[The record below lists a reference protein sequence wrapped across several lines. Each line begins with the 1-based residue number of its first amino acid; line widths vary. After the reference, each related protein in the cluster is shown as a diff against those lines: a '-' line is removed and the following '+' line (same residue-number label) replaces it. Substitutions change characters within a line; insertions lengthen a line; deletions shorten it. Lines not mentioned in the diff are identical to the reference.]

1 MQWKSMGLV
10 VAGAIAV
17 LAAGGWVLESWLAAP
32 QPSQGEALIESEF
45 SLVDHTGNP
54 VADEDFAGKWQLVFF
69 GFTACPDVC
78 PTTLI
83 EVSAV
88 LEELGDDAEQITPL
102 FISVDP
108 ERDTPEVM
116 AEYVA
121 NFDPRIVGQQ
131 RGEVAISCVSAA
143 PHTVFDLAAAQA
155 DVSEHG
161 IVHCR
166 KLPHVAADA
175 QLMGDR
181 DDEPRQAARGGRQP
195 FVEERRLV
203 LARKVRTNGRAIM
216 HGSFH
221 RAWVQGS
228 QRFICKMGTKLA

>member
-69 GFTACPDVC
+69 GFTTCPDVC

-121 NFDPRIVGQQ
+121 NFDPRIVGLTGSPEQ
-131 RGEVAISCVSAA
+131 I
-143 PHTVFDLAAAQA
+143 
-155 DVSEHG
+155 
-161 IVHCR
+161 
-166 KLPHVAADA
+166 K
-175 QLMGDR
+175 
-181 DDEPRQAARGGRQP
+181 QAARAFRAYYAKVDQEGASDGYTMDHSAFLYLMDPEGAYATHFSLSAEPVTVADKIRAYLTG
-195 FVEERRLV
+195 ERTV
-203 LARKVRTNGRAIM
+203 
-216 HGSFH
+216 
-221 RAWVQGS
+221 
-228 QRFICKMGTKLA
+228 

>member
-121 NFDPRIVGQQ
+121 NFDPRIVGLTGSPEQIKQ
-131 RGEVAISCVSAA
+131 
-143 PHTVFDLAAAQA
+143 AAQA
-155 DVSEHG
+155 FRAYYVKVEQKNQPDGYTMDHSAF
-161 IVHCR
+161 
-166 KLPHVAADA
+166 LY
-175 QLMGDR
+175 LMGP
-181 DDEPRQAARGGRQP
+181 EASTPR
-195 FVEERRLV
+195 
-203 LARKVRTNGRAIM
+203 T
-216 HGSFH
+216 
-221 RAWVQGS
+221 S
-228 QRFICKMGTKLA
+228 Q